1 MGFPVGKKKD
11 FLDDVVGEMGPSN
24 SGDDKYGAKMT
35 EDDGSE
41 NGIGD
46 ESDPEEAAQ
55 DRIMAAKM
63 VGKAIG
69 APPGF
74 DASRLADALA
84 AFVKAC

>member
-11 FLDDVVGEMGPSN
+11 FLDDVVGEMGPSD

-35 EDDGSE
+35 EDDGD
-41 NGIGD
+41 GMDD

-63 VGKAIG
+63 IGKAIG